1 MESNA
6 RIRWRKT
13 WPWLAGVVLV
23 LAAGVAIGEWQG
35 WPFLRHPIERGLSQ
49 RLNRQVEFG
58 DAFALHLLGA
68 IRVDTSALTIGA
80 PAWASAA
87 SAAQPAEPL
96 VRATGAH
103 VALPYSTLIRLMRGD
118 AEHPPRISALR
129 FARVDA
135 SLQREA
141 DGRAN
146 WVLTPVAPGAS
157 EPRRFE
163 VPVIDELAI
172 ESGRV
177 TLRDDLLK
185 AQADANVSTTEGG
198 QVDQP
203 RGLRVD
209 GKGRYSDDPFEFHAT
224 SAGVLPLVAPS
235 DAASAVPLT
244 VQLSAGRSRFS
255 FEGSGVDV
263 LSFKRVDGSFT
274 LAGPSLAKVGDS
286 LGVTLPTTA
295 AFVLKGRIGKSGEVW
310 TLKQADLHVGA
321 SHLGGEF
328 TFDRTSKVPM
338 LSGELTGERLVLAD
352 LLPAFGAPAPGAGN
366 PHAPPGRVLP
376 QRELDI
382 PSLHMMNAGVKLRL
396 KRADLGSLF
405 AQPLEPMDG
414 DLALRGGVLTI
425 SQLVARTAGG
435 EVRGGLGLDANPV
448 PAAWSAD
455 LRLANVQLERWL
467 RARDTAS
474 RETKPGTAK
483 KPGYVSG
490 KLGAHA
496 QLRGKGNSTAKLL
509 ASLDGSIQ
517 LWVRDGTVSHLI
529 VEAMGI
535 DVAQGLGVL
544 IKGDDQLPMSCAV
557 VQMLASR
564 GTLTPNVA
572 IVDTTDSTLF
582 ASGTVSLVDERLALK
597 VTAKPKDRSP
607 LTLRTPV
614 KLEGSFEQPHVSLE
628 AKPLERKLA
637 AAAALA
643 LINPLAAI
651 IPLID
656 LGDPQAN
663 ACQRTLQQ
671 LRGEGGREALA
682 QGAGKNAGVGAAPRR
697 ALAAA
702 SAPIRK

>member
-1 MESNA
+1 MEPNS
-6 RIRWRKT
+6 RVRWHRA
-13 WPWLAGVVLV
+13 WPWLAAVVAALV
-23 LAAGVAIGEWQG
+23 TGVALCERQG
-35 WPFLRHPIERGLSQ
+35 WPFLQRPIERGLSE
-49 RLNRQVEFG
+49 RLKRPVVFG
-58 DAFALHLLGA
+58 DAFALHMLGA
-68 IRVDTSALTIGA
+68 FRLDTNALTIGP
-80 PAWASAA
+80 PAWAAAA
-87 SAAQPAEPL
+87 SAAQSDPL
-96 VRATGAH
+96 VRARDAR
-103 VALPYSTLIRLMRGD
+103 VALPYSTLLRLMRGD
-118 AEHPPRISALR
+118 PDTPPRISVLK
-129 FARVDA
+129 FGRVDA

-157 EPRRFE
+157 APRRFE
-163 VPVIDELAI
+163 MPVIDELVI
-172 ESGRV
+172 EAGRV
-177 TLRDDLLK
+177 VLRDDLLK
-185 AQADANVSTTEGG
+185 AQADADLSTTEGG
-198 QVDQP
+198 QLNRP

-209 GKGRYSDDPFEFHAT
+209 GEGRYSDDPFEFHAT
-224 SAGVLPLVAPS
+224 ASGVLPLVAPS
-235 DAASAVPLT
+235 EAASAVPLAL
-244 VQLSAGRSRFS
+244 QLSAGRSRLS

-274 LAGPSLAKVGDS
+274 LAGPSLAKVGDA

-295 AFVLKGRIGKSGEVW
+295 AFVLKGRLGKSNEVW

-366 PHAPPGRVLP
+366 PHPPLGRVLP
-376 QRELDI
+376 QREFDI

-396 KRADLGSLF
+396 KRADLGMLF
-405 AQPLEPMDG
+405 AQPLEPLGG
-414 DLALRGGVLTI
+414 DLALRGGVLSI

-435 EVRGGLGLDANPV
+435 EVRGSLGLDANPT

-455 LRLANVQLERWL
+455 LRLAGVDLDRWL
-467 RARDTAS
+467 RARDTAA
-474 RETKPGTAK
+474 REIRPGSAK
-483 KPGYVSG
+483 KPGYISG

-509 ASLDGSIQ
+509 ASLDGSVQ
-517 LWVRDGTVSHLI
+517 AWVRDGTVSHLM
-529 VEAMGI
+529 VEAAGI
-535 DVAQGLGVL
+535 DIAQGLGVM
-544 IKGDDQLPMSCAV
+544 IKGDDQLPMDCAV
-557 VQMLASR
+557 VQLLASH
-564 GTLTPNVA
+564 GTLAPSVA
-572 IVDTTDSTLF
+572 IVDTSDSTLF
-582 ASGTVSLVDERLALK
+582 ASGTVSLVDERLALT
-597 VTAKPKDRSP
+597 VTAKPKDKSP

-614 KLEGSFEQPHVSLE
+614 KLEGSFDQPHVRLD

-643 LINPLAAI
+643 LVNPLAGI

-656 LGDPQAN
+656 LGDRDAN

-682 QGAGKNAGVGAAPRR
+682 QGAGKNAGIRAAPRR

-702 SAPIRK
+702 AAPIPK